1 MNTRRSFFSL
11 LLLLW
16 LPLLACGSCPPA
28 DSLRP
33 EGAPLDRRLHRG
45 RQGWERIIPTHVKA
59 QYAGS
64 MGLLSLGFGWDYGR
78 KCRWETDLM
87 VGYVPR
93 YSTRRGH
100 ATLTLKQNYIPWS
113 LYASDRFSFD
123 PLYGGI
129 YLNTIFGHEF

>member
-1 MNTRRSFFSL
+1 
-11 LLLLW
+11 
-16 LPLLACGSCPPA
+16 
-28 DSLRP
+28 
-33 EGAPLDRRLHRG
+33 
-45 RQGWERIIPTHVKA
+45 
-59 QYAGS
+59 
-64 MGLLSLGFGWDYGR
+64 
-78 KCRWETDLM
+78 M

-129 YLNTIFGHEF
+129 YLNTIFGHEFWGRQPGRYPSGYYWFSTKLRTHIFWGCRATWHPGIRRKYWIKGSPSSSRSTPATSTSSAPSATTTSTRRTSSVSRQV